1 VADDTKTLPEIMS
14 TAVLLVVGLRCAVHD
29 PQSLAVI
36 PNLVEQ
42 RRRRNVIGRQHAHV
56 LGLEGRQQKAAQ
68 VVLGVCGHDGV
79 DGFKRPVG
87 PLQLLIIRCLGL
99 AAADRVGSHK
109 TSRNLNLL
117 Q

>member
-1 VADDTKTLPEIMS
+1 MS

-29 PQSLAVI
+29 PQSLRLAVI
-36 PNLVEQ
+36 QNLVEQ
-42 RRRRNVIGRQHAHV
+42 HRRNVIWRQHAHV
-56 LGLEGRQQKAAQ
+56 LGLEGLQQKAAQ

-87 PLQLLIIRCLGL
+87 PLQLLIIRGLGL

-109 TSRNLNLL
+109 ISRNLNLL